1 MGTEE
6 GLMKE
11 WGKKEKEGI
20 GRNGIKREGKEGE
33 EGKIKMGNLS

>member
-1 MGTEE
+1 MIGNRRLNE
-6 GLMKE
+6 GM
-11 WGKKEKEGI
+11 GKKEKEGI